1 MDNPDENA
9 IIIHG
14 VLLVVFSCGV
24 LLTGKS
30 RIGKSSL
37 ALELIRRGHQ
47 LIADDAPLF
56 RPATQARLVGTCPP
70 LLQNFLAV
78 PGLGAVDIRA
88 IYGDQ
93 AIAMQHPLGLVIRLV
108 PNLSSS
114 KPLARSLA
122 EWERLGIKVP
132 EITLP
137 LAGIVQP
144 ATLIEAAV
152 QDHRLRLKGYD
163 ALLALK
169 QKQRKVINSP
179 PKQGQQE

>member
-14 VLLVVFSCGV
+14 VLLVVFSRGV
-24 LLTGKS
+24 LLTGES

-56 RPATQARLVGTCPP
+56 RPATQAQLVGGCPP

-93 AIAMQHPLGLVIRLV
+93 AIAMQHPLDLVIRLV
-108 PNLSSS
+108 PNLSS

-122 EWERLGIKVP
+122 KWKRLGIKVP

-137 LAGIVQP
+137 LAGIAQP
-144 ATLIEAAV
+144 ATLVEAAV

-163 ALLALK
+163 ALRALK